1 MPNTWW
7 LLLIAAAAV
16 LAVVAAVLLTRRR
29 PKAGVKPGEI
39 WWAEVPY
46 EDGTGA
52 KVRPCLVLRTKRGRV
67 DVLKITS
74 QDQSDRRDHV
84 EIPTKTWDKRATHN
98 SFLDLSDPIPVKAK
112 AFERRAGAIDPK
124 TWSLVRKLHSV

>member
-7 LLLIAAAAV
+7 LVLVAA
-16 LAVVAAVLLTRRR
+16 LFVVAAVAAAVVARRK
-29 PKAGVKPGEI
+29 PKTAVKPGEI

-52 KVRPCLVLRTKRGRV
+52 KVRPCLVLRTRKGRV
-67 DVLKITS
+67 EVLKITS

-84 EIPTKTWDKRATHN
+84 EIPTKSWDKRATHN
-98 SFLDLSDPIPVKAK
+98 SFLDLSDPIPVKPT
-112 AFERRAGAIDPK
+112 AFSRRAGAIDPK
-124 TWSLVRKLHSV
+124 TWKLVRKLHSV